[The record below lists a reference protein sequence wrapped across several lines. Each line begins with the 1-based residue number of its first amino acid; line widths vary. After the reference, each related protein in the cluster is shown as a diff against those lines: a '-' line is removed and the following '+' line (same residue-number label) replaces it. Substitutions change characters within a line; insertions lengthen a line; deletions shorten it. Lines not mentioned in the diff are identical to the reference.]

1 MESVVWLVDAATGP
15 DGVRG
20 KLSLAGGELSFRS
33 DDPST
38 PSQRVFPLREIR
50 KVKRVLGSPVLE
62 IRVKG
67 PNVAK
72 ALGLYFV
79 RPPRLGGEDAAPAIR
94 PLMRHASRRQAVVTL
109 RDANKLKKA
118 EIREWVAR
126 IRKEMRKAG

>member
-1 MESVVWLVDAATGP
+1 MESVVWLVDTSTGP

-38 PSQRVFPLREIR
+38 ASQRVFPLREIS

-62 IRVKG
+62 MRVRAPDG
-67 PNVAK
+67 ART
-72 ALGLYFV
+72 LGLYFV
-79 RPPRLGGEDAAPAIR
+79 RPPRLGGEDATPAIR

-126 IRKEMRKAG
+126 IRKEMRKVD